1 MDREKKIFFIS
12 DGIGIAFLLVGI
24 IFVTLKGTEM
34 PYFVISIISL
44 VLSGLVL
51 SFAGMFNPIR
61 RKNNK
66 WEEILNIII
75 PLN

>member
-12 DGIGIAFLLVGI
+12 GAIGIAFLLVGI

-66 WEEILNIII
+66 
-75 PLN
+75 

>member
-12 DGIGIAFLLVGI
+12 GGIGIAFLLVGI

-66 WEEILNIII
+66 
-75 PLN
+75 